1 MHSMRYLRLT
11 SQADDLTRKASR
23 YCIAVAV
30 LVVLSVAPNAS
41 PLARADEILGTYAGV
56 VVTADGPVQIPCN
69 LIGAGPLRYPPKAK
83 RYKYLG
89 QVIVKFGIDEG
100 GNVTDPYVV
109 ASEPPGV
116 FERAALTHV
125 KSYKYQPPL
134 LNGDAVSVDEVAIKL
149 VFDPNR
155 R

>member
-1 MHSMRYLRLT
+1 MLRVGKDINEMKL
-11 SQADDLTRKASR
+11 SGREPAS
-23 YCIAVAV
+23 IAKVAICAAIFLLMNTPFVAAQDV
-30 LVVLSVAPNAS
+30 LVTNQ
-41 PLARADEILGTYAGV
+41 GV
-56 VVTADGPVQIPCN
+56 VQTASGVAQVPCH

-83 RYKYLG
+83 RYKYIG
-89 QVIVKFGIDEG
+89 QVIVKFGVDLQ

-116 FERAALTHV
+116 FERAALQHI
-125 KSYKYQPPL
+125 KSYQYQPPV
-134 LNGDAVSVDEVAIKL
+134 LNGAPTHVDEVAIKL

>member
-1 MHSMRYLRLT
+1 MRFVVRIPQVLIAPSSSAQRAWVLMALILVWPSFAYSQDILT
-11 SQADDLTRKASR
+11 TNKG
-23 YCIAVAV
+23 
-30 LVVLSVAPNAS
+30 VVQT
-41 PLARADEILGTYAGV
+41 EAGV
-56 VVTADGPVQIPCN
+56 EQVQCH

-83 RYKYLG
+83 RYKYVG
-89 QVIVKFGIDEG
+89 QVVVKFGVDQQ

-116 FERAALTHV
+116 FERAALKHV
-125 KSYKYQPPL
+125 KSYQYQPPL
-134 LNGDAVSVDEVAIKL
+134 LAGAPTHVDEVAIKL

>member
-1 MHSMRYLRLT
+1 MCVCIIFIASSLFASAQDVLST
-11 SQADDLTRKASR
+11 SQ
-23 YCIAVAV
+23 
-30 LVVLSVAPNAS
+30 
-41 PLARADEILGTYAGV
+41 GV
-56 VVTADGPVQIPCN
+56 VQTSSGLVQVPCH

-83 RYKYLG
+83 RYKYIG
-89 QVIVKFGIDEG
+89 QVIVKFGLDEA

-116 FERAALTHV
+116 FERAALQHI
-125 KSYKYQPPL
+125 KSYQYQPPV
-134 LNGDAVSVDEVAIKL
+134 LNGAPTHVDEVAIKL